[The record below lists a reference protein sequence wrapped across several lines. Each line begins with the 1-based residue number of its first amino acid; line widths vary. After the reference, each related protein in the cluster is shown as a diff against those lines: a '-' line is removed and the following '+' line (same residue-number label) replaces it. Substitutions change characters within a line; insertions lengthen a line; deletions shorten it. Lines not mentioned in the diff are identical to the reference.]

1 MNHACPLCTTVY
13 INYVDVTKGGAMN
26 WKVGRGGVNALEG
39 RGGGVNTVK
48 TLNFEKKWG
57 VHTI

>member
-1 MNHACPLCTTVY
+1 
-13 INYVDVTKGGAMN
+13 VDVTKGGAMN